1 MDRCTLATRLATD
14 SCWLFN
20 ELEYSMNE
28 CIESKKRRSCCHIS
42 LPVNDQSKDVRQSS
56 HHHHHH
62 HLHYIRKKAPLVNI

>member
-28 CIESKKRRSCCHIS
+28 CIESKKKAVVTIS
-42 LPVNDQSKDVRQSS
+42 EKRPR
-56 HHHHHH
+56 
-62 HLHYIRKKAPLVNI
+62 